1 MRLARAIIADLIGA
15 IEDVDPRMHYVN
27 AQIDRATLAEAR
39 EFITKPQPE
48 LDWDVSLIR
57 TALRRKVSPWSSE
70 EKEAL
75 DRLAS
80 HPLRH
85 IAYGDLSVASHSR
98 ARSAE
103 GKENAGRN
111 YVR

>member
-15 IEDVDPRMHYVN
+15 IEDVDPRMRYVN

-80 HPLRH
+80 HPQ
-85 IAYGDLSVASHSR
+85 
-98 ARSAE
+98 SAE
-103 GKENAGRN
+103 QAFCNTATEAYCIR
-111 YVR
+111 RSLRC

>member
-80 HPLRH
+80 HPQ
-85 IAYGDLSVASHSR
+85 
-98 ARSAE
+98 SAE
-103 GKENAGRN
+103 QAFCNTATETYCIR
-111 YVR
+111 RSLRC